1 MAVLK
6 CKSCGGE
13 IEIIQGSNICECE
26 YCGVKQAVPS
36 VRDEEILNLFDRA
49 NALRRKCEF
58 DKAEAVYEKIVE
70 RSPEESEAYWGLI
83 LCKFGIEYV
92 EDPRTLKRI
101 PTCHRTSYEAITADE
116 NYEMAL
122 KYADATQR
130 ILYEADAKTIDAIQK
145 RILAISSQEKPYD
158 VFICYK
164 ETDENGK
171 RTKDSVIANDIY
183 YQLENEG
190 FKVFYAAITLEDKL
204 GSEYEPVIFAALNS
218 AKVMLAIGTK
228 PEYFNAV
235 WVKNEWSR
243 FLKLMKSDRSKL
255 LFPCYRDMD
264 AYDLPDE
271 FSHLQGQD
279 MSKIGFVNDIIRG
292 IKKVIVKDEP
302 AHAPSLTVNPSAASP
317 AKDPTV
323 ENLLK
328 RMFMFLEDGDF
339 DNALQYSDK
348 ILDITVECAE
358 AYLGKLMIDLKV
370 KKRDKLQN
378 QKEPF
383 DSNINYKKVIRFG
396 DDNLIAEMGDTI
408 KVIKNRIAEGVYQN
422 AISKLNSNSSKD
434 AIQAALL
441 FESISSYKDA
451 TQKAIEARNI
461 AVEYQKE
468 ESYQQALTLLRRSTS
483 NDCFKAASAFEELGD
498 YKDAVKKA
506 EEASE
511 KARRLLADEQEKAEK
526 RSKLNSLEA
535 SKVNATNRLNQLTS
549 ERNKINNLVNGSAAK
564 EERRRNKKLIKTSRF
579 ILLCFVGIIFSI
591 VLAAS
596 GNFGFIAGIYL
607 FYIAGLVATVILAK
621 HMDESMVIEG
631 VKYYFTLG
639 ICGLILTFKAK
650 RQYKDN
656 SRSDL
661 SKNELKSRLKIID
674 SDISSAKEQLS
685 SIERDIAALKN

>member
-6 CKSCGGE
+6 CKSCGGD

-36 VRDEEILNLFDRA
+36 VRDEEVLNLFDRA
-49 NALRRKCEF
+49 TALRRKCEF

-70 RSPEESEAYWGLI
+70 RSPEESEAYFGLI

-92 EDPRTLKRI
+92 EDPRTQKRI
-101 PTCHRTSYEAITADE
+101 PTCHRTSYESVTADE

-130 ILYEADAKTIDAIQK
+130 IIYESDAKTIDAIQK
-145 RILAISSQEKPYD
+145 RILAISSQEEPYD
-158 VFICYK
+158 IFICYK

-183 YQLENEG
+183 YQLQNEG
-190 FKVFYAAITLEDKL
+190 YKVFYAAITLEDKL
-204 GSEYEPVIFAALNS
+204 GSEYEPIIFAALNS

-243 FLKLMKSDRSKL
+243 FLKMMKNDRSKL

-302 AHAPSLTVNPSAASP
+302 APAPSLVKPQASSSS
-317 AKDPTV
+317 DPQV

-339 DNALQYSDK
+339 DSALQYSDK
-348 ILDITVECAE
+348 VLDITVECAE

-378 QKEPF
+378 QKDPF
-383 DSNINYKKVIRFG
+383 DNNINYKKVLRFG
-396 DDNLIAEMGDTI
+396 NDNLIAEMRDVT
-408 KVIKNRIAEGVYQN
+408 KVIKDRISEGVYRDALAQ
-422 AISKLNSNSSKD
+422 LDMHSSRS
-434 AIQAALL
+434 AIQAASL
-441 FESISSYKDA
+441 FDSISSYKDA
-451 TQKAIEARNI
+451 TQKAIEARNL
-461 AVEYQKE
+461 AREYQKE
-468 ESYQQALTLLRRSTS
+468 ENYESALKQFGKNRSEE
-483 NDCFKAASAFEELGD
+483 CFAAATAFESLGD
-498 YKDAVKKA
+498 YKDAPKKA
-506 EEASE
+506 QEAAE
-511 KARRLLADEQEKAEK
+511 KARRLLANEQEAAEK
-526 RSKLNSLEA
+526 RSKLKSLES
-535 SKVNATNRLNQLTS
+535 SKTSTANKLNKLNREKN
-549 ERNKINNLVNGSAAK
+549 NINNLLNGTAAK
-564 EERRRNKKLIKTSRF
+564 EERRRNKKLLKTSRF
-579 ILLCFVGIIFSI
+579 IRLCFVGIILSI
-591 VLAAS
+591 VLGAS
-596 GNFGFIAGIYL
+596 GNFGFLAGIYL

-621 HMDESMVIEG
+621 HMDESMPLEG
-631 VKYYFTLG
+631 IKYYFTLG

-650 RQYKDN
+650 RLYKDN
-656 SRSDL
+656 CRSDL
-661 SKNELKSRLKIID
+661 SKNELRSRLKIVEA
-674 SDISSAKEQLS
+674 DILNAQQQLA
-685 SIERDIAALKN
+685 SIERDIASLS